1 MRRHLPLL
9 SILLLLAAGLVLA
22 LRAFP
27 LRGDL
32 AAFLPRSDRAE
43 AGFLLDE
50 LRSGAATTLLLAGF
64 EGADTAELARISRAV
79 GDTLRASGR
88 FTLVANGAGAVGDR
102 ERELLFGHRYLLS
115 PIMAPALFE
124 EAALR
129 RQMERLLDGLRS
141 SAAPLLRQFGFAD
154 PTGAFLALARSWLG
168 ESRVG
173 LRDGVWFSADGRRAL
188 LIARTR
194 ATGLDPDGQRDA
206 AETLRRAFAEAQPG
220 QARLLLSGP
229 GIFAAEAAAAIRG
242 DVEMISI
249 ASALLIAALL
259 LWRYRSL
266 AMLPVVAVPLLAG
279 TLAGFLAVALAFGQV
294 QGAAFG
300 FGMTMLGVA
309 VDYPILL
316 LTQRRPQEPLS
327 TTAQRIW
334 PTLRLAALAA
344 IIGMAAMLVADF
356 PGLRQLGLFAA
367 AGLLASA
374 LVTRHLLPRLAGG
387 ITIAAR
393 PLPPPALAVLA
404 ALPRGRPV
412 ALALIGLAA
421 LGLLAIGGPP
431 RETDI
436 AALSPVPEAA
446 RNLDAALRAELGAPD
461 VGSFV
466 VLRATDAEAALAASE
481 RAAAALQPLLES
493 GRLTGLDH
501 PARYLPSAA
510 TQMARRAMLPEPEAL
525 SARVEAARQGLP
537 FRAAAFEPFLR
548 DVARSRGLAPLT
560 LVDLSAS
567 TALSARIA
575 PLLAPAGSAWRALLL
590 PAGLTDPAALRAA
603 LPSDALVVAVKP
615 EMARLLDTASLHA
628 AWAAGLGV
636 LLVLGL
642 LAAGLRSMRQA
653 LRTAAPIAG
662 ALLLTLAALAL
673 LGERLN
679 LFHLAALLL
688 LAGVGMDYALFM
700 GRLLFRSNEAEEDA
714 RVLAAVL
721 NCMLTTL
728 LTFGLLAFCATP
740 VLRSTGLTVALGVV
754 FAFLLAAT
762 LVPRRPSKTAA

>member
-1 MRRHLPLL
+1 MRRHLPLATA
-9 SILLLLAAGLVLA
+9 LLVLVAGLMLA

-32 AAFLPRSDRAE
+32 AEFLPRSDRAE
-43 AGFLLDE
+43 ARFLLDE

-64 EGADTAELARISRAV
+64 EGADTAELARISRTV
-79 GDTLRASGR
+79 GEALRVSGR
-88 FTLVANGAGAVGDR
+88 FALVANGADAVGDR

-129 RQMERLLDGLRS
+129 RQMEGLLDGLRS

-168 ESRVG
+168 GSRVA
-173 LRDGVWFSADGRRAL
+173 LREGVWFAEGSRRAL

-194 ATGLDPDGQRDA
+194 ATGLDPDGQREA

-220 QARLLLSGP
+220 QTRLLLSGP
-229 GIFAAEAAAAIRG
+229 GIFAAEAATAIRG

-249 ASALLIAALL
+249 VSALLIAALL

-266 AMLPVVAVPLLAG
+266 AVLPVVAVPLLAG
-279 TLAGFLAVALAFGQV
+279 TLAGFLAVALIFGQV

-316 LTQRRPQEPLS
+316 LSQRRPEEPLGE
-327 TTAQRIW
+327 TARRIW

-344 IIGMAAMLVADF
+344 MIGMAAMLVADF

-374 LVTRHLLPRLAGG
+374 LVTRHLLPKLAGG
-387 ITIAAR
+387 ITIMAR
-393 PLPPPALAVLA
+393 PLPSPVLAALA
-404 ALPRGRPV
+404 ALPRGRPA

-461 VGSFV
+461 VSSFI
-466 VLRATDAEAALAASE
+466 VLAAPNAEAALAASE
-481 RAAAALQPLLES
+481 RTAAVLQPLLES

-525 SARVEAARQGLP
+525 SAHLEAARQGLP
-537 FRAAAFEPFLR
+537 FRAAAFDPFLR
-548 DVARSRGLAPLT
+548 DVARSRELAPLT
-560 LVDLSAS
+560 LADLAAS
-567 TALSARIA
+567 PALSARIA
-575 PLLAPAGSAWRALLL
+575 PLLAPSGSGWRALLL
-590 PAGLTDPAALRAA
+590 PAGLTDPTGLQAA
-603 LPSDALVVAVKP
+603 LPRDALLVEVKP
-615 EMARLLDTASLHA
+615 EMARLLGTASLHA

-642 LAAGLRSMRQA
+642 LAASLHSVRRA
-653 LRTAAPIAG
+653 LRMAAPIAG

-700 GRLLFRSNEAEEDA
+700 GRLLFRSDDAGEDA

-728 LTFGLLAFCATP
+728 LTFGLLGFCATP
-740 VLRSTGLTVALGVV
+740 LLRSTGLTVALGVV

-762 LVPRRPSKTAA
+762 LVPRRPLKTAA

>member
-1 MRRHLPLL
+1 MPLL

-88 FTLVANGAGAVGDR
+88 FTLVANGAGAVGDA
-102 ERELLFGHRYLLS
+102 ERDLLFGHRYLLS
-115 PIMAPALFE
+115 PIMTPALFE

-129 RQMERLLDGLRS
+129 RQMEGLLDGLRS

-266 AMLPVVAVPLLAG
+266 AVLPVVAVPLLAG

-387 ITIAAR
+387 IAITAR
-393 PLPPPALAVLA
+393 PLPPPALAALA

-412 ALALIGLAA
+412 ALVLVGLAA
-421 LGLLAIGGPP
+421 LGLIAIGGPP

-436 AALSPVPEAA
+436 AALSPVPEAS
-446 RNLDAALRAELGAPD
+446 RSLDAALRAELGAPD

-493 GRLTGLDH
+493 GTLTGLDH

-510 TQMARRAMLPEPEAL
+510 TQQARRAMLPEPEAL

-537 FRAAAFEPFLR
+537 FRAAAFDPFLR
-548 DVARSRGLAPLT
+548 DAARSRDLAPLT
-560 LVDLSAS
+560 LAELSAS

-575 PLLAPAGSAWRALLL
+575 PLLAPAGSVWRALLL
-590 PAGLTDPAALRAA
+590 PAGVTDPAALRAA
-603 LPSDALVVAVKP
+603 LPPEALLVEVKP
-615 EMARLLDTASLHA
+615 EMTRLLDTASLHA

-636 LLVLGL
+636 LLVLAL
-642 LAAGLRSMRQA
+642 LAMGLRSVRRA
-653 LRTAAPIAG
+653 LRTAAPIGG

-700 GRLLFRSNEAEEDA
+700 GRLLFRSNDAEEDA

>member
-1 MRRHLPLL
+1 MRRHLPLVTV
-9 SILLLLAAGLVLA
+9 LLVLAAGLVLA

-32 AAFLPRSDRAE
+32 AEFLPRSDRAE
-43 AGFLLDE
+43 ARFLLEE

-79 GDTLRASGR
+79 GDRLRTSGR
-88 FTLVANGAGAVGDR
+88 FAFVANGAGAVGDQ

-115 PIMAPALFE
+115 PIMAPDLFA

-129 RQMERLLDGLRS
+129 RQMEGLLDGLRS

-168 ESRVG
+168 DSRVG
-173 LRDGVWFSADGRRAL
+173 LREGVWFAEGSGRAL

-194 ATGLDPDGQRDA
+194 ATGLDPDGQREA
-206 AETLRRAFAEAQPG
+206 AETLRHAFAEAQPG

-242 DVEMISI
+242 DVEMISLL
-249 ASALLIAALL
+249 SALLIAALL

-266 AMLPVVAVPLLAG
+266 AVLPVVAVPLLAG
-279 TLAGFLAVALAFGQV
+279 TLAGFLAVALVFGQV

-316 LTQRRPQEPLS
+316 LTQRRPQESL
-327 TTAQRIW
+327 TTAARRIW

-344 IIGMAAMLVADF
+344 IIGMAAMLAADF

-387 ITIAAR
+387 IAIAAR
-393 PLPPPALAVLA
+393 PLPAPALAALA

-412 ALALIGLAA
+412 ALALIGLAT

-466 VLRATDAEAALAASE
+466 VLPAPDAEAALAASE
-481 RAAAALQPLLES
+481 HAATALQPLLES

-510 TQMARRAMLPEPEAL
+510 TQLARRAMLPEPEAL
-525 SARVEAARQGLP
+525 SARVGAARQGLP

-548 DVARSRGLAPLT
+548 DVARSRDLTPLT
-560 LVDLSAS
+560 LAALSAS
-567 TALSARIA
+567 PALSARIA
-575 PLLAPAGSAWRALLL
+575 PLLAPSGSGWRALLL

-603 LPSDALVVAVKP
+603 LPTDALVVAVKP

-628 AWAAGLGV
+628 AWAAGLGI

-642 LAAGLRSMRQA
+642 LAAGLRSLKQA
-653 LRTAAPIAG
+653 LLTAAPIAG

-700 GRLLFRSNEAEEDA
+700 GRLLFRSNTAEEDA

-728 LTFGLLAFCATP
+728 LTFGLLGLCATP